1 MNLMVVLHYQMTDL
15 EQNIAFELYRN
26 IQLFMVINDIHME
39 HIIFIF
45 KLKKEEIYVSFLEL
59 SLH

>member
-15 EQNIAFELYRN
+15 EQNIVFELYRN

-59 SLH
+59 LLH